1 MSEHRAIIQ
10 WNRTGDEFLKGKF
23 SRAHTWTFDGGVT
36 VNASSSPAAVPLPY
50 SVPANVD
57 PEEAFVAS
65 VSSCHMMTYLWVAFR
80 NGYVIDS
87 YRDEAVG
94 LLTKNE
100 KGILWVSEIT
110 LHPNIAYGGGK
121 VPPSDEIAR
130 FHHLAHENCFI
141 ANSIKTEVKVLTA
154 SEA

>member
-1 MSEHRAIIQ
+1 MSEHKATIQ
-10 WNRTGDEFLKGKF
+10 WARTGDEFLKGKY

-36 VNASSSPAAVPLPY
+36 IAASSSPAAVPLPY
-50 SVPANVD
+50 SVPENVD

-87 YRDEAVG
+87 YVDEAVG
-94 LLTKNE
+94 VMTKNE
-100 KGILWVSEIT
+100 KGIPWVSLIT
-110 LHPNIAYGGGK
+110 LHPKIEYGGGK
-121 VPPSDEIAR
+121 VPSADEIAR

-141 ANSIKTEVKVLTA
+141 SNSIKTEVKVA
-154 SEA
+154 